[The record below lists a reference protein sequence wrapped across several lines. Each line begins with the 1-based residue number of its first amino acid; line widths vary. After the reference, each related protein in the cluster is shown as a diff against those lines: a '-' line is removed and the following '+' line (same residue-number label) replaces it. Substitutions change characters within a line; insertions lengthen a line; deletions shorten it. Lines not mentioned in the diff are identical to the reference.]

1 MEEAN
6 LPRALGLARKQG
18 MVKFDIMSTSF
29 FLSRRT
35 FRPSQNQGLPSWQGT
50 DLHRA
55 RQVGRQ
61 CDRLLPLPIDR
72 VIELGQQIR
81 I

>member
-35 FRPSQNQGLPSWQGT
+35 FRPSQNQGLPSWQEPIYIGLAKSAANAT
-50 DLHRA
+50 DFYRFRSIA
-55 RQVGRQ
+55 
-61 CDRLLPLPIDR
+61 
-72 VIELGQQIR
+72 
-81 I
+81 